1 MAFLRYA
8 NARLV
13 NSRLEYTGGWDN
25 VRVASGKPRMDRTLV
40 EQAEKILKAD
50 FNPKKYLLTHAT
62 IVASVDTVPVKN
74 AKLGAVT
81 EGGKRIVRKTA
92 DFRIKPGC
100 DKYINNNL
108 DSWSRDVLLKSY
120 KTFIGAHSFVEHV
133 QIEDLSK
140 GRIIDA
146 VARDI
151 GDSVYVDILV
161 ANDRKHSDLID
172 QIESGKLSTLSMGCS
187 IDGSTCTKCGH
198 WAADETEFC
207 DHIRYQKGNTFF
219 DENGQQN
226 RIAELCGDISLDPT
240 GGVTFIE
247 ASWVAVP
254 AFTGAVARNIVTVDT
269 KSAKGKKVA
278 DQIRTVVSIPAREV
292 DPTAMRKAARDLR
305 ADELDFSDVSSGE
318 GGEAKP
324 PAEKAPAPETP
335 SGKDLIRSLSEEVKK
350 SVLDKVKADLLTEI
364 YPPAPKPPASA
375 PPTPTD
381 PNDTV
386 VKQASRIRQAGIRVA
401 YRAAIREIAKTA
413 SSDADLINRVATLND
428 EMGVSVP
435 RFVYRASLKVGALE
449 NHRDLKSFLSGC
461 RSALGREPSGSEAKT
476 LLRLASILSAS
487 KSTRRPA
494 EKPVKEK

>member
-1 MAFLRYA
+1 
-8 NARLV
+8 
-13 NSRLEYTGGWDN
+13 
-25 VRVASGKPRMDRTLV
+25 MDRTLV

-161 ANDRKHSDLID
+161 ANDRKHSDLIE

-278 DQIRTVVSIPAREV
+278 DQIRTVVSAPAREV
-292 DPTAMRKAARDLR
+292 DPTAMKKAARDLR
-305 ADELDFSDVSSGE
+305 AEDDPFSTDESASPPSG
-318 GGEAKP
+318 GAEAAP
-324 PAEKAPAPETP
+324 PAGAASPLDA
-335 SGKDLIRSLSEEVKK
+335 IRDEIKK
-350 SVLDKVKADLLTEI
+350 TLLNKVKEDLMAEITKSKLTEEI
-364 YPPAPKPPASA
+364 ANPAS
-375 PPTPTD
+375 TPTA

-386 VKQASRIRQAGIRVA
+386 VKQAASIRRAGMRVA
-401 YRAAIREIAKTA
+401 YQAAMREIIRTA
-413 SSDADLINRVATLND
+413 SSNVDFVNRVATLNT
-428 EMGVSVP
+428 ELGVYVP
-435 RFVYRASLKVGALE
+435 QLVYRASLKVGSSD
-449 NHRDLKSFLSGC
+449 NYRDLHSFLRGC
-461 RSALGREPSGSEAKT
+461 RSALGREPTSSEAKT
-476 LLRLASILSAS
+476 LIRLAKLIA
-487 KSTRRPA
+487 TVEVNRRHA
-494 EKPVKEK
+494 EKLVKEK

>member
-50 FNPKKYLLTHAT
+50 FDPKKYLLTHAT

-74 AKLGAVT
+74 AKLGATT

-120 KTFIGAHSFVEHV
+120 KTFVGAHSFVEHV

-151 GDSVYVDILV
+151 GESVYVDILV
-161 ANDRKHSDLID
+161 ANDRKHSDLIE

-207 DHIRYQKGNTFF
+207 DHVRYQKGNTFF
-219 DENGQQN
+219 DESGHQH

-278 DQIRTVVSIPAREV
+278 DKLRTVVSAPAREV
-292 DPTAMRKAARDLR
+292 DPTAMKKAARDLQ
-305 ADELDFSDVSSGE
+305 AEDLDFSDIAPKEE
-318 GGEAKP
+318 GGENP
-324 PAEKAPAPETP
+324 PADKAPAPETKTP
-335 SGKDLIRSLSEEVKK
+335 SGKDLIQSLSDEVKK
-350 SVLDKVKADLLTEI
+350 SVLDKVKADLLTSI
-364 YPPAPKPPASA
+364 YPPAPKPA
-375 PPTPTD
+375 PVTPTD

-386 VKQASRIRQAGIRVA
+386 VKQARQIRQAGIRVA
-401 YRAAIREIAKTA
+401 YQAALREIAKTA
-413 SSDADLINRVATLND
+413 SSEADLINRVATLNG

-435 RFVYRASLKVGALE
+435 RFVYRASLKLGALE

-461 RSALGREPSGSEAKT
+461 LSALGREPTGSEAKT

-487 KSTRRPA
+487 KSNRRHA